1 MDLLKALMAKSI
13 GISWIMIWTSTVSIG
28 YRQHILWTVFYHQP
42 KQDPQA
48 IFISD
53 DIQKQVSVIKQ
64 QDGKDIWLYGGASL
78 IKTFIKANLVNIYQI
93 SVHPIVLGSGKPL
106 FENLSTDKS

>member
-1 MDLLKALMAKSI
+1 M
-13 GISWIMIWTSTVSIG
+13 
-28 YRQHILWTVFYHQP
+28 
-42 KQDPQA
+42 
-48 IFISD
+48 
-53 DIQKQVSVIKQ
+53 IKQ